1 MNDSVSTLLYISNPL
16 YNLSDKLNVFTA
28 SFMIAPDVSNVLIFL
43 YIFDI

>member
-16 YNLSDKLNVFTA
+16 YNLSDELNVFTA
-28 SFMIAPDVSNVLIFL
+28 SFMIVLDVSGVLIFL